1 MYDQFLNKELFG
13 PELLQLPDL
22 ATLRERLRQIRV
34 SAVYGLRGTAGLTKL
49 WLQYMTMLEILLN
62 IIRYARLGSF
72 TGNLAYLQKMLPY
85 WAATGHNLY
94 LKTGWLYLQ
103 SMQQLESDE
112 PALYKDFSDRRYT
125 ARKSARALSEIPS
138 DQLRPLKSRGGLA
151 EKGDFTEAPRSVWL
165 YSRNTCA

>member
-62 IIRYARLGSF
+62 FIRYDRLG
-72 TGNLAYLQKMLPY
+72 
-85 WAATGHNLY
+85 
-94 LKTGWLYLQ
+94 
-103 SMQQLESDE
+103 
-112 PALYKDFSDRRYT
+112 
-125 ARKSARALSEIPS
+125 
-138 DQLRPLKSRGGLA
+138 
-151 EKGDFTEAPRSVWL
+151 
-165 YSRNTCA
+165 